1 MPLGSPEGAAEP
13 YQVVIDKASMITG
26 PEAKIKIYESI
37 VDVLVSIGVDDDMS
51 DSDVD
56 ELAEEMS
63 ELADILLETLGLEVD
78 SVEEDGSIK
87 ATLRLYEGEDG
98 ESAA

>member
-1 MPLGSPEGAAEP
+1 MPLGSPEGASEA
-13 YQVVIDKASMITG
+13 YQGVIDKTSMITG
-26 PEAKIKIYESI
+26 PEAKIKIYETI
-37 VDVLVSIGVDDDMS
+37 VDVLVSIGADDDMS
-51 DSDVD
+51 DDEVE

-63 ELADILLETLGLEVD
+63 ELADILLETLGLEVN
-78 SVEEDGSIK
+78 SVEPDGSIK